1 MRLYETVIILLLL
14 IPFCNAIPLL
24 HVSPTSLNINIVKGY
39 DRIYQLNIDT
49 FNSTQTIYNITFLP
63 VPNMIFGP
71 IGNLT
76 PNSSG
81 LYQFHVYTNDIITS
95 TYTSKISFNYLTQT
109 TIQGT
114 NHQIVIDNAGF
125 HPSFLQLI
133 RGDTITIT
141 NQENLNHSFTATD
154 YSSDVPLIY
163 NSNYTQTM
171 NTVGDLHYFDRL
183 TNYGLELN
191 VLTNVQDSFTHSS
204 DYDIPLTIYFNSN
217 LQATQLSKQ
226 IFLTD
231 YTINYNQT
239 QQGAIMITNNG
250 TEIAYGVSLD
260 MQWATFSPNN
270 FNLNPSESKVV
281 AFSMTPILTSTDQS
295 NRNYA
300 LNMTIKGT
308 NTDPIYQVINVFVP
322 LTSFLGGNGTC
333 LDIAA
338 VWAAKLAFCNSYPSS
353 LECSVGPQIV
363 YQNVTVYSDKPTN
376 MTFTEDEVKTIKD
389 NLKAGGDTFTREEN
403 MIKLFIKS
411 QQDWM
416 IYMENKSNATDFRT
430 EVIYN
435 LSTKN
440 ERRLNANE
448 TSSTITTVLI
458 IAFIFFAVLGSGIYF
473 ILRQVNKQKNKRRSM

>member
-1 MRLYETVIILLLL
+1 MRLIENVIVLLLL
-14 IPFCNAIPLL
+14 IPFCSAVPLL
-24 HVSPTSLNINIVKGY
+24 HVNPTTLNINIVKGY

-49 FNSTQTIYNITFLP
+49 FNSTQTLYNISFTQ
-63 VPNMIFGP
+63 VPNMVFNP

-81 LYQFHVYTNDIITS
+81 LYQFHVYTNDIVTANYNS
-95 TYTSKISFNYLTQT
+95 VVSFNYITQT

-125 HPSFLQLI
+125 HPSFLQLV
-133 RGDTITIT
+133 RGDSITIT
-141 NQENLNHSFTATD
+141 SQENLNHTFTATD
-154 YSSDVPLIY
+154 YSSDIPLDYNVP
-163 NSNYTQTM
+163 YTKVMDTI
-171 NTVGDLHYFDRL
+171 GDLHYFDRL

-204 DYDIPLTIYFNSN
+204 DYDIPLTINFNSN

-231 YTINYNQT
+231 YTINHNQT

-260 MQWATFSPNN
+260 MQWTSFSPNN
-270 FNLNPSESKVV
+270 FNLNPSESRVV

-295 NRNYA
+295 NKNYA

-308 NTDPIYQVINVFVP
+308 NTDPISQTINVFVP

-333 LDIAA
+333 SDIAA
-338 VWAAKLAFCNSYPSS
+338 VWAAKKAFCDSYPHA
-353 LECSVGPQIV
+353 LECEVGPQIV
-363 YQNVTVYSDKPTN
+363 LQNVTVYSDKPIN
-376 MTFTEDEVKTIKD
+376 ITFTEDEVKTIKD
-389 NLKAGGDTFTREEN
+389 NLKAGVDTYTREEN
-403 MIKLFIKS
+403 MIKLFLKG

-416 IYMENKSNATDFRT
+416 TNMENESNATNNKV

-440 ERRLNANE
+440 EKRLNANE
-448 TSSTITTVLI
+448 TSSTVLTI
-458 IAFIFFAVLGSGIYF
+458 LAIVVSFLLFIVAGIFFIVRKLH
-473 ILRQVNKQKNKRRSM
+473 LDNQKTRTM